1 MNKKMRESN
10 HAQGT
15 HILLCERTP
24 VSRKPLVSHFT
35 CSFLR
40 SQLVTGHGHCA
51 STGGG
56 WEARQ
61 IGPSSAHYTLWRSQ
75 KTNTQA
81 SFRGWRVNT
90 AKSTRRREGAG
101 TVIKTA
107 FRTNITSLYSQRKGT
122 MGAYCPLD
130 ERGLFKMRQWLKT
143 ASAKPQNIT
152 HKIEKLQQYVVPISI
167 TSSRLWE
174 KTIYSSIAAILKR

>member
-1 MNKKMRESN
+1 MNTKMRESN
-10 HAQGT
+10 HVQGT
-15 HILLCERTP
+15 QILLCERTP
-24 VSRKPLVSHFT
+24 VSRRALTSHFT

-61 IGPSSAHYTLWRSQ
+61 IGPSSAHYTLWRSR
-75 KTNTQA
+75 KTNTPA

-90 AKSTRRREGAG
+90 EKSTRRREGAG

-107 FRTNITSLYSQRKGT
+107 FRTNVTSLYSQRKGT

-143 ASAKPQNIT
+143 AGAKPQNIT
-152 HKIEKLQQYVVPISI
+152 
-167 TSSRLWE
+167 T
-174 KTIYSSIAAILKR
+174 